1 MGKKSTPES
10 FWARV
15 SGSRSERNGC
25 WNWTGSTNNTGYG
38 TLVYH
43 GRAATAHRVAAF
55 LLGLVDDIAA
65 PKNRKGVGFV
75 LHQCD
80 NKLCCNPKHMR
91 IGTYAQNQLE
101 AYGRKRR
108 AAHKGTAHT
117 NAKHTPKSIAL
128 IKDMYAHGVSQ
139 EAIAKLLQV
148 SQTCVSKII
157 RGESYAET
165 V

>member
-1 MGKKSTPES
+1 
-10 FWARV
+10 
-15 SGSRSERNGC
+15 
-25 WNWTGSTNNTGYG
+25 
-38 TLVYH
+38 
-43 GRAATAHRVAAF
+43 
-55 LLGLVDDIAA
+55 
-65 PKNRKGVGFV
+65 
-75 LHQCD
+75 
-80 NKLCCNPKHMR
+80 MR

-108 AAHKGTAHT
+108 SAHKGTAHT